1 MFLLPKIVPPFEN
14 PQFVQKELHLFS
26 RRMILL
32 AMILAAVGM
41 VIRQNFFMPELQ
53 DSNHVFIR
61 MVMFIPVVLMFV
73 WGVLKIHQPIS
84 NRYKWTVVAV
94 SWFLFALA
102 KVTYGASINWT
113 APLLLCTFLCFS
125 NIPPLAQPH
134 VLRITQAIAGALLV
148 LVFGASL
155 LIDAPNTSEAGS
167 ALRHAIWA
175 VGGAILFGLQW
186 SRLLGNATALHQLGA
201 DRDAHEDAHSER
213 QTLRFTIITAATMP
227 LVMMVVTPWFD
238 PQWSILIKSKFYLPV
253 MLFFLVGV
261 IGTTFYVK
269 NDRLLQSTSWVLV
282 LTILISSLTFT
293 HVTIAEKQAGAQW
306 IFAMA
311 IALSTPRWRAAVA
324 SVCLLLWVY
333 KFAISDQ
340 WTQNLT
346 MTFIGSLCAVAVM
359 FFLMR
364 CSDRIE
370 AQLKKHTSAKQA
382 SQGTEKSSE
391 QTSLTSSLTASDV
404 ALSAGQKRMVALAM
418 LLTGF
423 VVGLASF
430 MQHERLLA
438 AGQAQAQSIRTV
450 VLSHLRD
457 SITELDGQS
466 QRLRENFDTQKKLE
480 AALRTNGYISSTV
493 ESVLR
498 QRATMLLDLEPALL
512 EVHMRSADGLK
523 LNLVRQG
530 QDPAA
535 WPQALANGQHW
546 MWDTPVERVG
556 KNGPVTSSPLLL
568 TWRIDPLEWL
578 NSLASLFDESNQS
591 ISFDIELRAESS
603 NGASRDTDRIWRHT
617 RRALNDDQPLTLSD
631 QPQSNLHVWQGKMP
645 AQGVSATIR
654 TWQAN
659 AGLSQPNRLL
669 LTLQIS
675 LALIVLAGLQ
685 TQQFLRFKSLAR
697 LRRVQG
703 QEVEKAQAEA
713 AYLHARSDALEEV
726 NRVKSRQAA
735 VLEALPLAFCE
746 LYFSAEG
753 DALIQY
759 ANPTFLALSGLSAA
773 QALSKK
779 VRYID
784 SLSENDHPE
793 VARAIESAR
802 ALQQGTH
809 FNARYL
815 IAGKVLHVQ
824 AMVTPV
830 RDASGTV
837 FWHSMAVD
845 VTDRVLDAERIR
857 QLSIDYESMAEV
869 ARHTTNAVFFTDPAG
884 SITWM
889 NAGACEATGLSID
902 EAIGLPYQNVFS
914 PGDQAEGLSLPKQNW
929 FTHSDDAVF
938 ELRCINKKTRRPY
951 WLNVNMHAQRGERDQ
966 IIGTLTVATDIT
978 ATKSVNA
985 MLEEVNQK
993 LNEVLIEAKSAVRAK
1008 TEFLNTMSHE
1018 LRTPL
1023 NAIVGMAALLDND
1036 TTLDAQQHARVKAIH
1051 QGGIDLNDVIN
1062 DVLDYSA
1069 LDQGEMR
1076 LGLEPFNLNETLQAL
1091 KESFQTLAQDQAL
1104 DFHIQIADNVPPRLV
1119 GDAPLLAKLLGHY
1132 LSNAFKFTAQGTVT
1146 LRVSADPLTA
1156 GTVKLT
1162 FEIQDTGIGLDA
1174 QTAQKMY
1181 APFYQKE
1188 STNTRSYGGSGLG
1201 LSIAKKWVEQMNG
1214 EVGMS
1219 SDLGQGSVFWFSLP
1233 MRLPR

>member
-1 MFLLPKIVPPFEN
+1 MFLLPKIVPAFEN
-14 PQFVQKELHLFS
+14 PQFVQKDLHLFA
-26 RRMILL
+26 RRLVLL
-32 AMILAAVGM
+32 AVILAAVGM
-41 VIRQNFFMPELQ
+41 VIRQNYLMDELP
-53 DSNHVFIR
+53 SSFRLFGHMAF
-61 MVMFIPVVLMFV
+61 FIPVVLTIV
-73 WGVLKIHQPIS
+73 WSVLTINQPIN
-84 NRYKWTVVAV
+84 NRYRWTLVALF
-94 SWFLFALA
+94 WLLFALTKA
-102 KVTYGASINWT
+102 AYGGSVNWA
-113 APLLLCTFLCFS
+113 APLLLCTFVAFS
-125 NIPPLAQPH
+125 NIPPLRHPPVQ
-134 VLRITQAIAGALLV
+134 RITQTVAGAFLV
-148 LVFGASL
+148 LISGASL
-155 LIDAPNTSEAGS
+155 LIDTPNIVQVGS
-167 ALRHAIWA
+167 GIRHAIWA
-175 VGGAILFGLQW
+175 AGGAILFGLHW
-186 SRLLGNATALHQLGA
+186 SRILGNATALQQVHT
-201 DRDAHEDAHSER
+201 AHGVQVER
-213 QTLRFTIITAATMP
+213 TDELMALRYSIITATAIPFLMIII
-227 LVMMVVTPWFD
+227 TPWFD
-238 PQWSILIKSKFYLPV
+238 PQWGLLIKSKIPLALLLCLLTGVLWAAYHATNARSIQ
-253 MLFFLVGV
+253 FL
-261 IGTTFYVK
+261 
-269 NDRLLQSTSWVLV
+269 RWVLLV
-282 LTILISSLTFT
+282 ASLLAPLIFSSTA
-293 HVTIAEKQAGAQW
+293 VSDKQAGAQW
-306 IFAMA
+306 VLAFAIVLA
-311 IALSTPRWRAAVA
+311 PARWRATVA
-324 SVCLLLWVY
+324 LLVMSLWVY
-333 KFAISDQ
+333 KLASTAQ
-340 WTQNLT
+340 WSHDLT
-346 MTFIGSLCAVAVM
+346 MTFIGSLCAGIVM
-359 FFLMR
+359 YHLMR

-382 SQGTEKSSE
+382 SQGTEKSTV
-391 QTSLTSSLTASDV
+391 QAPLTPTQTASDV
-404 ALSAGQKRMVALAM
+404 ALSTGQKRMVALAM

-480 AALRTNGYISSTV
+480 TALRTNGYISSTV

-568 TWRIDPLEWL
+568 TWRIDPHEWL
-578 NSLASLFDESNQS
+578 NSLDSLFDESNQS

-603 NGASRDTDRIWRHT
+603 NGASRDTDRIWRYT

-703 QEVEKAQAEA
+703 QQVEKAQAEA

-759 ANPTFLALSGLSAA
+759 ANPAFLALSGLSAA

-815 IAGKVLHVQ
+815 IAGKVRHVQ

-857 QLSIDYESMAEV
+857 QLSKDYESMAEV

-929 FTHSDDAVF
+929 FTQSDDAVF
-938 ELRCINKKTRRPY
+938 DLRCINKKTRRPY

-1051 QGGIDLNDVIN
+1051 QGGIDLSDVIN

-1076 LGLEPFNLNETLQAL
+1076 LSLEPFNLNETLQAL

-1119 GDAPLLAKLLGHY
+1119 GDVPLLAKLLGHY

-1188 STNTRSYGGSGLG
+1188 NTNTRSYGGSGLG

-1214 EVGMS
+1214 EVGVS